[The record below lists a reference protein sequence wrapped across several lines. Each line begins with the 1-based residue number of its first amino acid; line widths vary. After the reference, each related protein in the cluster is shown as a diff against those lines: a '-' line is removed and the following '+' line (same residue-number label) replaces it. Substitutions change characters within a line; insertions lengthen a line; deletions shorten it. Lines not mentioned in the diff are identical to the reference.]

1 MSRRVGIAAIFSL
14 LLLGAAWLGGSTTRP
29 VQASSQAPPRAA
41 PQAAP
46 ATGEQVTPNGAYMWN
61 YSVKFVCGRQPPI
74 DIPGTNAV
82 GEPPVK
88 PGNYATEINIHN
100 YAYREFKLRKKLL
113 VLVEKGEVVGREP
126 DVVRPDPQRFAS
138 VILTPDSATL
148 DDCNALWKMAGGVPS
163 ALNPPLTIGYL
174 VLLSPIDLDVD
185 AVYTAEVG
193 QRVAGAELEQPT
205 GISIDVKRVPGKRVF
220 VPAAFLAQFP

>member
-1 MSRRVGIAAIFSL
+1 MKERQVYQFGEFSL
-14 LLLGAAWLGGSTTRP
+14 DATAKVLFRGSQPVGLTR
-29 VQASSQAPPRAA
+29 
-41 PQAAP
+41 
-46 ATGEQVTPNGAYMWN
+46 
-61 YSVKFVCGRQPPI
+61 K
-74 DIPGTNAV
+74 AV
-82 GEPPVK
+82 E
-88 PGNYATEINIHN
+88 T
-100 YAYREFKLRKKLL
+100 LL

-126 DVVRPDPQRFAS
+126 DVVRPDPNRFAS
-138 VILTPDSATL
+138 VVLTPDSATL

-163 ALNPPLTIGYL
+163 AVNPPLTIGYL
-174 VLLSPIDLDVD
+174 VLLSPIDIDVD

>member
-1 MSRRVGIAAIFSL
+1 M
-14 LLLGAAWLGGSTTRP
+14 
-29 VQASSQAPPRAA
+29 
-41 PQAAP
+41 
-46 ATGEQVTPNGAYMWN
+46 TPNGAYMWN
-61 YSVKFVCGRQPPI
+61 YSVKFVCGRQQPI
-74 DIPGTNAV
+74 DIPGTNAL

>member
-29 VQASSQAPPRAA
+29 AEASSSPAA
-41 PQAAP
+41 PQTVAA
-46 ATGEQVTPNGAYMWN
+46 AADQVAPNGAYMWN
-61 YSVKFVCGRQPPI
+61 YSVKFVCGRQQPI

-113 VLVEKGEVVGREP
+113 VLVEKGQVVGREP

-138 VILTPDSATL
+138 VVLTPDSATL

-163 ALNPPLTIGYL
+163 AINPPLTIGYL
-174 VLLSPIDLDVD
+174 VLLSPMDIDVD